1 MRKLLR
7 SKSFIPVSLLSV
19 TILLAVMPGKALG
32 ISYDTLFLHTGKT
45 DPNTEGWTPSWEIAG
60 EFGPLTNDAGSGF
73 DAWFTDDNS
82 SITLDSGAAY
92 RQVPTASQI
101 AQGSAFGWML
111 TTRMR
116 VVDIPDTLG
125 PFGVSNVVLYR
136 DGTRSWQMRFG
147 SQDDGD
153 PIVVVDEAGGSAT
166 TFNFEGGGS
175 GYHLYGLVFDPTA
188 GNADLFV
195 DGIERLSNLTGFL
208 IAQTSVSWG
217 NGSTFDTGQGNYNLV
232 EFAVATPEPATLLL
246 LGTGLAGLGFT
257 RRRRKT
263 I

>member
-1 MRKLLR
+1 MYKLLR
-7 SKSFIPVSLLSV
+7 SRSFILLTLLSL
-19 TILLAVMPGKALG
+19 TMLIAVMPGQALG

-45 DPNTEGWTPSWEIAG
+45 DPKTEGWTPSWEIAG
-60 EFGPLTNDAGSGF
+60 EFGPLTNDATSGF

-92 RQVPTASQI
+92 EQVPTTSQI
-101 AQGSAFGWML
+101 AQANTFGWML

-116 VVDIPDTLG
+116 VVDIPDALG

-166 TFNFEGGGS
+166 TFIHEGGGS
-175 GYHLYGLVFDPTA
+175 GYHLYSLVFDPTA
-188 GNADLFV
+188 ANVDLFV

-208 IAQTSVSWG
+208 IAQTSVGWG

-232 EFAVATPEPATLLL
+232 EFALVTPEPTTLLL
-246 LGTGLAGLGFT
+246 LGTGLAGLGLV
-257 RRRRKT
+257 RRRRK